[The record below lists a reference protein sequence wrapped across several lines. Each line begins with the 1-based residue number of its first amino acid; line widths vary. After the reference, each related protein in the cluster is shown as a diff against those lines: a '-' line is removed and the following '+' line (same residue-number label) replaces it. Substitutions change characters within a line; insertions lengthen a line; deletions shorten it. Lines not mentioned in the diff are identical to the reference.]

1 MDSKPQSYL
10 LVDTPQ
16 ALVRLAAHLTGS
28 TRLYLDTEFD
38 KRKDRTIFCLLQIHN
53 GEEVF
58 LVDVQRLHN
67 LEPLAGP
74 LSQAEWVLHAGE
86 QDVALL
92 CQYLEL
98 PQAPNLFDT
107 QIAWAL
113 LGPEHQVS
121 LAYLLFRVLGL
132 RSSKEH
138 QVDDFTRRPLQ
149 PSMLNYAAED
159 VLHLPDLVDALLMR
173 LRESAK
179 DSYLHEVS
187 REYCTARTRPQQI
200 LTLQDFRNAW
210 QLDQS
215 GLAVLQG
222 LLRWYHTLPD
232 QERKELSGTQ
242 LLFTLARRM
251 PNNLE
256 DMAGMKGVPRGLV
269 RRRGK
274 ELLDRITE
282 AARQTPAE
290 PFPAMMPG
298 PYATFHDYRVDAW
311 LHTLRAVVCERVSIA
326 PELALPSWILAR
338 MHAMIELRKE
348 KSSILEVLEGWRA
361 RLLGQAI
368 TDYLQEGG

>member
-179 DSYLHEVS
+179 ADADRQREV
-187 REYCTARTRPQQI
+187 
-200 LTLQDFRNAW
+200 
-210 QLDQS
+210 
-215 GLAVLQG
+215 
-222 LLRWYHTLPD
+222 
-232 QERKELSGTQ
+232 
-242 LLFTLARRM
+242 TLAEAYRTAQKTKGEGDAKAAALYASAFGRNPEFYAFYRSLDVYKQGFKSKSDVM
-251 PNNLE
+251 VL
-256 DMAGMKGVPRGLV
+256 DAGSSFFKYLKGSGRD
-269 RRRGK
+269 GK
-274 ELLDRITE
+274 
-282 AARQTPAE
+282 
-290 PFPAMMPG
+290 
-298 PYATFHDYRVDAW
+298 
-311 LHTLRAVVCERVSIA
+311 
-326 PELALPSWILAR
+326 
-338 MHAMIELRKE
+338 
-348 KSSILEVLEGWRA
+348 
-361 RLLGQAI
+361 
-368 TDYLQEGG
+368 